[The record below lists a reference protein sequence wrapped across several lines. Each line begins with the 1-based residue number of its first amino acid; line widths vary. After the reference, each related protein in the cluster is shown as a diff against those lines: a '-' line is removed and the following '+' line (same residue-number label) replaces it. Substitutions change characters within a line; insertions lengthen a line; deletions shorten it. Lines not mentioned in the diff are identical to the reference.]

1 MKTLLVAV
9 TPPRFTVKPPA
20 KHVAP
25 LGGTL
30 TLNCSATGDLQPVIS
45 WKKQGGQLPAGRSQQ
60 INGALVIRRLQLND
74 SGNYICVATIAGVLK
89 REAVSNTKVQ
99 QGRLSKLFIFLISI
113 RDSPYSLTETNF
125 LLDVRHF
132 VMSDVFDGLFCDH
145 TPLSCLIR
153 LVTIAE

>member
-1 MKTLLVAV
+1 MKTPLVAV
-9 TPPRFTVKPPA
+9 TPPWFTVKPPA

-45 WKKQGGQLPAGRSQQ
+45 WKKRGGQLPVGRSQQ
-60 INGALVIRRLQLND
+60 INGALVIRSLQLND

-99 QGRLSKLFIFLISI
+99 QGRLSKLFM
-113 RDSPYSLTETNF
+113 YSQSAF
-125 LLDVRHF
+125 A
-132 VMSDVFDGLFCDH
+132 
-145 TPLSCLIR
+145 
-153 LVTIAE
+153 IARIL